1 MQNKIQ
7 DKVIEVLQ
15 ISPIV
20 PVVVIEDLKDAVPLA
35 QSLIEGGIPIIEVTL
50 RSNCALEAIELIAK
64 NVPKM
69 HVGAGTILNLNQLEQ
84 AQNRGAEFLISPG
97 LTPSLLEYAKKK
109 DMPLIPGVSSSSEVM
124 QALELGYNALKFF
137 PAEYCG
143 GAKLLN
149 AFNGPFKGVKF
160 CPTGGI
166 SVDNMHAYLKLEN
179 VLCVGGS
186 WLTPRNLVQNKEWD
200 KIIEL
205 CKQALANIKT

>member
-1 MQNKIQ
+1 MQ
-7 DKVIEVLQ
+7 DKIIEILQ

-20 PVVVIEDLKDAVPLA
+20 PVVVIENIKDAVPLA

-50 RSNCALEAIELIAK
+50 RSSCALEAIELIAK

-69 HVGAGTILNLNQLEQ
+69 RVGAGTILNLTQLEQ

-97 LTPSLLEYAKKK
+97 LTIKLLEHAKKK

-143 GAKLLN
+143 GVKLLN

-160 CPTGGI
+160 CPTGGV
-166 SVDNMHAYLKLEN
+166 SVDNMRSYLALEN
-179 VLCVGGS
+179 VVCVGGS
-186 WLTPRNLVQNKEWD
+186 WLTPKDLIQNKEWD
-200 KIIEL
+200 KITEI
-205 CKQALANIKT
+205 CKRALA

>member
-1 MQNKIQ
+1 MQ
-7 DKVIEVLQ
+7 DKIIEVLQ
-15 ISPIV
+15 ISPII
-20 PVVVIEDLKDAVPLA
+20 PVVVIENIKDAVPLA
-35 QSLIEGGIPIIEVTL
+35 QSLIEGGIQIIEVTL
-50 RSNCALEAIELIAK
+50 RSSCALEAIELIAK

-69 HVGAGTILNLNQLEQ
+69 RVGAGTILNPTQLEQ

-97 LTPSLLEYAKKK
+97 LTIKLLEYAKKK
-109 DMPLIPGVSSSSEVM
+109 DMPLIPGVSSSSEVI

-143 GAKLLN
+143 GVKLLN

-166 SVDNMHAYLKLEN
+166 STDNMHSYLNLEN

-186 WLTPRNLVQNKEWD
+186 WLTPKNLIQNKEWD
-200 KIIEL
+200 KITEI
-205 CKQALANIKT
+205 CKRSLALR

>member
-1 MQNKIQ
+1 MQ
-7 DKVIEVLQ
+7 DKIIEVLQ

-20 PVVVIEDLKDAVPLA
+20 PVVVIENIKDAVPLA
-35 QSLIEGGIPIIEVTL
+35 QSLVEGGIHIIEVTL
-50 RSNCALEAIELIAK
+50 RSSCALEAIELIAK
-64 NVPKM
+64 SVPKM
-69 HVGAGTILNLNQLEQ
+69 RVGAGTILNPTQLEQ

-97 LTPSLLEYAKKK
+97 LTIKLLEHAKKK
-109 DMPLIPGVSSSSEVM
+109 TMPLIPGVSSSSEVM

-143 GAKLLN
+143 GVKLLN

-166 SVDNMHAYLKLEN
+166 SADNMHSYLNLEN

-186 WLTPRNLVQNKEWD
+186 WLTPKNLIQNKEWD
-200 KIIEL
+200 KITEI
-205 CKQALANIKT
+205 CKRSLALR

>member
-1 MQNKIQ
+1 MQ
-7 DKVIEVLQ
+7 DKIIEVLQ

-20 PVVVIEDLKDAVPLA
+20 PVVVIENIKDAVPLA
-35 QSLIEGGIPIIEVTL
+35 QSLIEGGIHIIEVTL
-50 RSNCALEAIELIAK
+50 RSSCALEAIELIAK

-69 HVGAGTILNLNQLEQ
+69 RVGAGTILNPTQLEQ

-97 LTPSLLEYAKKK
+97 LTIKLLEYAKKK

-143 GAKLLN
+143 GVKLLN

-166 SVDNMHAYLKLEN
+166 SADNMHSYLNLEN

-186 WLTPRNLVQNKEWD
+186 WLTSKNLIQNKEWD
-200 KIIEL
+200 KITEI
-205 CKQALANIKT
+205 CKRSLALR

>member
-1 MQNKIQ
+1 MQ
-7 DKVIEVLQ
+7 DKIIEVLQ
-15 ISPIV
+15 ISPII
-20 PVVVIEDLKDAVPLA
+20 PVVVIENIKDAVPLA
-35 QSLIEGGIPIIEVTL
+35 QSLVEGGIQIIEVTL
-50 RSNCALEAIELIAK
+50 RSSCALEAIELIAK

-69 HVGAGTILNLNQLEQ
+69 RVGAGTILNPTQLEQ

-97 LTPSLLEYAKKK
+97 LTIKLLEHAKKK

-124 QALELGYNALKFF
+124 QALELGYSTLKFF

-143 GAKLLN
+143 GVKLLN

-166 SVDNMHAYLKLEN
+166 SADNMRSYLNLEN

-186 WLTPRNLVQNKEWD
+186 WLTPKNLIQNKEWD
-200 KIIEL
+200 KITEI
-205 CKQALANIKT
+205 CKRSLALR

>member
-1 MQNKIQ
+1 MQ
-7 DKVIEVLQ
+7 DKIIEVLQ

-20 PVVVIEDLKDAVPLA
+20 PVVVIEDIKDAVPLA
-35 QSLIEGGIPIIEVTL
+35 QSLIEGGIQIIEVTL
-50 RSNCALEAIELIAK
+50 RSSCALEAIELIAK

-69 HVGAGTILNLNQLEQ
+69 RVGTGTILNPTQLEQ

-97 LTPSLLEYAKKK
+97 LTIKLLEYAKKK

-124 QALELGYNALKFF
+124 QALELGYSALKFF

-143 GAKLLN
+143 GVKLLN

-166 SVDNMHAYLKLEN
+166 SADNMRSYLNLEN

-186 WLTPRNLVQNKEWD
+186 WLTPKNLIQNKEWD
-200 KIIEL
+200 KITEI
-205 CKQALANIKT
+205 CKRSLALR

>member
-1 MQNKIQ
+1 MQ
-7 DKVIEVLQ
+7 DKIIEVLQ

-20 PVVVIEDLKDAVPLA
+20 PVVVIENIKDAVPLA
-35 QSLIEGGIPIIEVTL
+35 QSLIEGGIHIIEVTL
-50 RSNCALEAIELIAK
+50 RSSCALEAIELIAK

-69 HVGAGTILNLNQLEQ
+69 RVGAGTILNPTQLEQ

-97 LTPSLLEYAKKK
+97 LTIKLLEYAKKK

-124 QALELGYNALKFF
+124 QALELGYSALKFF

-143 GAKLLN
+143 GVKLLN

-166 SVDNMHAYLKLEN
+166 SADNMHSYLNLEN

-186 WLTPRNLVQNKEWD
+186 WLTPKNLIQNKEWD
-200 KIIEL
+200 KITEI
-205 CKQALANIKT
+205 CKRSLASR

>member
-1 MQNKIQ
+1 MQ
-7 DKVIEVLQ
+7 DKIIEVLQ
-15 ISPIV
+15 ISPII
-20 PVVVIEDLKDAVPLA
+20 PVVVIEDIKDAVPLA
-35 QSLIEGGIPIIEVTL
+35 QSLVEGGIHIIEVTL
-50 RSNCALEAIELIAK
+50 RSSCALEAIELIAK

-69 HVGAGTILNLNQLEQ
+69 RVGAGTILNPTQLEQ

-97 LTPSLLEYAKKK
+97 LTIKLLEHAKKK

-124 QALELGYNALKFF
+124 QALELGYSTLKFF

-143 GAKLLN
+143 GVKLLN

-166 SVDNMHAYLKLEN
+166 SADNMHSYLNLEN

-186 WLTPRNLVQNKEWD
+186 WLTPKHLIQNKEWD
-200 KIIEL
+200 KITEI
-205 CKQALANIKT
+205 CKRSLALR

>member
-1 MQNKIQ
+1 MQ
-7 DKVIEVLQ
+7 DKIIEVLQ
-15 ISPIV
+15 ISPII
-20 PVVVIEDLKDAVPLA
+20 PVVVIENIKDAVPLV
-35 QSLIEGGIPIIEVTL
+35 QSLVEGGIHIIEVTL

-69 HVGAGTILNLNQLEQ
+69 HVGAGTILNPTQLEQ

-97 LTPSLLEYAKKK
+97 LTIKLLEHAKKK

-143 GAKLLN
+143 GVKLLN

-166 SVDNMHAYLKLEN
+166 SADNMHSYLSLEN

-186 WLTPRNLVQNKEWD
+186 WLTPKNLIQNKEWD
-200 KIIEL
+200 KITEI
-205 CKQALANIKT
+205 CKRSLALR

>member
-1 MQNKIQ
+1 MQ
-7 DKVIEVLQ
+7 DKIIEVLQ

-20 PVVVIEDLKDAVPLA
+20 PVVVVEDIKDAVPLA

-50 RSNCALEAIELIAK
+50 RSSCALEAIELIAK

-69 HVGAGTILNLNQLEQ
+69 RVGAGTILNPTQLEQ

-97 LTPSLLEYAKKK
+97 LTIKLLEHAKKK

-124 QALELGYNALKFF
+124 QALELGYHALKFF

-143 GAKLLN
+143 GVKLLN

-166 SVDNMHAYLKLEN
+166 SADNMRSYLNLEN

-186 WLTPRNLVQNKEWD
+186 WLTPKNLVQNKEWD
-200 KIIEL
+200 KITEI
-205 CKQALANIKT
+205 CKRALANI

>member
-1 MQNKIQ
+1 MQ
-7 DKVIEVLQ
+7 DKIIEVLQ

-20 PVVVIEDLKDAVPLA
+20 PVVVIENIKDAVPLA
-35 QSLIEGGIPIIEVTL
+35 QSLVEGGIPIIEVTL
-50 RSNCALEAIELIAK
+50 RSSCALEAIELIAK

-69 HVGAGTILNLNQLEQ
+69 CVGAGTILNPTQLEQ

-97 LTPSLLEYAKKK
+97 LTIKLLEHAKKK

-124 QALELGYNALKFF
+124 QALELGYSALKFF

-143 GAKLLN
+143 GVKLLN

-166 SVDNMHAYLKLEN
+166 SADNMRSYLDLEN

-186 WLTPRNLVQNKEWD
+186 WLTPKNLVQNKEWD
-200 KIIEL
+200 KITEI
-205 CKQALANIKT
+205 CKRALALT

>member
-1 MQNKIQ
+1 MQ
-7 DKVIEVLQ
+7 DKIIEILQ

-20 PVVVIEDLKDAVPLA
+20 PVVVIEDLNDAVPLA

-50 RSNCALEAIELIAK
+50 RSSCALEAIELIAK

-69 HVGAGTILNLNQLEQ
+69 RVGAGTILNPTQLEQ

-97 LTPSLLEYAKKK
+97 LTIKLLEHAKKK

-143 GAKLLN
+143 GVKLLN

-166 SVDNMHAYLKLEN
+166 SADNMRSYLDLEN

-186 WLTPRNLVQNKEWD
+186 WLTPKDLIQNKEWD
-200 KIIEL
+200 KITEI
-205 CKQALANIKT
+205 CKRALALR

>member
-1 MQNKIQ
+1 MQ
-7 DKVIEVLQ
+7 DKIIEVLQ

-20 PVVVIEDLKDAVPLA
+20 PVVVIENIKDAVPLA
-35 QSLIEGGIPIIEVTL
+35 QSLIEGGIQIIEVTL
-50 RSNCALEAIELIAK
+50 RSSCALEAIELIAK

-69 HVGAGTILNLNQLEQ
+69 RVGAGTILNPAQLEQ

-97 LTPSLLEYAKKK
+97 LTIKLLEYAKKK

-124 QALELGYNALKFF
+124 QALELGYSALKFF

-143 GAKLLN
+143 GVKLLN

-166 SVDNMHAYLKLEN
+166 SADNMRSYLNLEN

-186 WLTPRNLVQNKEWD
+186 WLTPKNLIQNKEWD
-200 KIIEL
+200 RITEI
-205 CKQALANIKT
+205 CKRSLALR

>member
-1 MQNKIQ
+1 MQ
-7 DKVIEVLQ
+7 DKIIEILQ
-15 ISPIV
+15 ISPII
-20 PVVVIEDLKDAVPLA
+20 PVVVIEDIKDAVPLA
-35 QSLIEGGIPIIEVTL
+35 QSLIEGGIQIIEVTL
-50 RSNCALEAIELIAK
+50 RSSCALEAIELIAK

-69 HVGAGTILNLNQLEQ
+69 CVGAGTILDPTQLEQ

-97 LTPSLLEYAKKK
+97 LTIKLLEYAKKK

-143 GAKLLN
+143 GVKLLN

-166 SVDNMHAYLKLEN
+166 SADNMHSYLNLEN

-186 WLTPRNLVQNKEWD
+186 WLTPKNLIQNKEWD
-200 KIIEL
+200 KITEI
-205 CKQALANIKT
+205 CKRSLALR

>member
-1 MQNKIQ
+1 MKDRI
-7 DKVIEVLQ
+7 IEVLQ

-20 PVVVIEDLKDAVPLA
+20 PVVVIENIKDAVPLV
-35 QSLIEGGIPIIEVTL
+35 QSLVEGGIQIIEVTL
-50 RSNCALEAIELIAK
+50 RSSCALEAIELIAK

-69 HVGAGTILNLNQLEQ
+69 RVGAGTILNPTQLEQ

-97 LTPSLLEYAKKK
+97 LTIKLLEHAKKK

-124 QALELGYNALKFF
+124 QALELGYSALKFF

-143 GAKLLN
+143 GVKLLN

-166 SVDNMHAYLKLEN
+166 SADNMHSYLNLEN

-186 WLTPRNLVQNKEWD
+186 WLTPKNLIQNKEWD
-200 KIIEL
+200 KITEI
-205 CKQALANIKT
+205 CKRSLALR

>member
-1 MQNKIQ
+1 MQ
-7 DKVIEVLQ
+7 DKIIEILQ
-15 ISPIV
+15 ISPII
-20 PVVVIEDLKDAVPLA
+20 PVVVIEDIKDAVPLA
-35 QSLIEGGIPIIEVTL
+35 QSLVEGGIHIIEVTL
-50 RSNCALEAIELIAK
+50 RSSCALEAIELIAK

-69 HVGAGTILNLNQLEQ
+69 RVGAGTILNPTQLEQ

-97 LTPSLLEYAKKK
+97 LTIKLLEYAKKK

-124 QALELGYNALKFF
+124 QALELGYSTLKFF

-143 GAKLLN
+143 GVKLLN

-166 SVDNMHAYLKLEN
+166 SADNMHSYLNLEN

-186 WLTPRNLVQNKEWD
+186 WLTPKNLIQNKEWD
-200 KIIEL
+200 KITEI
-205 CKQALANIKT
+205 CKRSLALR

>member
-1 MQNKIQ
+1 MQ
-7 DKVIEVLQ
+7 DKIIEVLQ

-20 PVVVIEDLKDAVPLA
+20 PVVVVENIKDAVPLA

-50 RSNCALEAIELIAK
+50 RSSCALEAIELIAK

-69 HVGAGTILNLNQLEQ
+69 RVGAGTILNPTQLEQ

-97 LTPSLLEYAKKK
+97 LTIKLLEHAKKK

-143 GAKLLN
+143 GVKLLN

-166 SVDNMHAYLKLEN
+166 SADNMRSYLNLEN

-186 WLTPRNLVQNKEWD
+186 WLTPKNLIQNKEWD
-200 KIIEL
+200 KITEI
-205 CKQALANIKT
+205 CKRALALR

>member
-1 MQNKIQ
+1 MQ
-7 DKVIEVLQ
+7 DKIIEVLQ

-20 PVVVIEDLKDAVPLA
+20 PVVVIEDIKDAVPLA
-35 QSLIEGGIPIIEVTL
+35 QSLIEGGIQIIEVIL
-50 RSNCALEAIELIAK
+50 RSSCALEAIELIAK

-69 HVGAGTILNLNQLEQ
+69 RVGAGTILNPTQLEQ

-97 LTPSLLEYAKKK
+97 LTIKLLEYAKKK

-124 QALELGYNALKFF
+124 QALELGYSALKFF

-143 GAKLLN
+143 GVKLLN

-166 SVDNMHAYLKLEN
+166 SIDNMHSYLNLEN

-186 WLTPRNLVQNKEWD
+186 WLTPKNLIQNKEWD
-200 KIIEL
+200 KITEI
-205 CKQALANIKT
+205 CKRALALR

>member
-1 MQNKIQ
+1 MQDRI
-7 DKVIEVLQ
+7 IEVLQ

-20 PVVVIEDLKDAVPLA
+20 PVVVIENIKDAVPLA
-35 QSLIEGGIPIIEVTL
+35 QSLIEGGIHIIEVTL
-50 RSNCALEAIELIAK
+50 RSSCALEAIELIAK

-69 HVGAGTILNLNQLEQ
+69 RVGAGTILNPAQLEQ

-97 LTPSLLEYAKKK
+97 LTIKLLEYAKKK
-109 DMPLIPGVSSSSEVM
+109 DMPLIPGVSSSSEVI
-124 QALELGYNALKFF
+124 QALELGYSALKFF

-143 GAKLLN
+143 GVKLLN

-166 SVDNMHAYLKLEN
+166 STDNMRSYLNLEN

-186 WLTPRNLVQNKEWD
+186 WLTPKNLIQNKEWD
-200 KIIEL
+200 KITEI
-205 CKQALANIKT
+205 CKRSLALR

>member
-1 MQNKIQ
+1 MQ
-7 DKVIEVLQ
+7 DKIIEVLQ

-20 PVVVIEDLKDAVPLA
+20 PVVVVEDIKDAVPLA
-35 QSLIEGGIPIIEVTL
+35 QSLVEGGIQIIEVTL
-50 RSNCALEAIELIAK
+50 RSSCALEAIELIAK

-69 HVGAGTILNLNQLEQ
+69 RVGAGTILNPTQLEQ

-97 LTPSLLEYAKKK
+97 LTIKLLEHAKKK

-124 QALELGYNALKFF
+124 QALELGYSALKFF

-143 GAKLLN
+143 GVKLLN

-166 SVDNMHAYLKLEN
+166 STDNMHSYLNLEN

-186 WLTPRNLVQNKEWD
+186 WLTPKNLIQNKEWD
-200 KIIEL
+200 KITEI
-205 CKQALANIKT
+205 CKRSLALR

>member
-1 MQNKIQ
+1 MQ
-7 DKVIEVLQ
+7 DKIIEILQ

-20 PVVVIEDLKDAVPLA
+20 PVVVIENIKDAVPLA
-35 QSLIEGGIPIIEVTL
+35 QSLIEGGIQIIEVTL
-50 RSNCALEAIELIAK
+50 RSSCALEAIELIAK

-69 HVGAGTILNLNQLEQ
+69 RVGAGTILNPTQLEQ

-97 LTPSLLEYAKKK
+97 LTIKLLEYAKKK

-124 QALELGYNALKFF
+124 QALELGYSTLKFF

-143 GAKLLN
+143 GVKLLN

-166 SVDNMHAYLKLEN
+166 SADNMRSYLNLEN

-186 WLTPRNLVQNKEWD
+186 WLTPKNLIQNKEWD
-200 KIIEL
+200 KITGI
-205 CKQALANIKT
+205 CKRALALT

>member
-1 MQNKIQ
+1 MQ
-7 DKVIEVLQ
+7 DKIIEILQ

-20 PVVVIEDLKDAVPLA
+20 PVVVIEDIKDAVPLA
-35 QSLIEGGIPIIEVTL
+35 QSLIEGGIHIIEVTL
-50 RSNCALEAIELIAK
+50 RSSCTLEAIELIAK

-69 HVGAGTILNLNQLEQ
+69 HVGAGTILNPTQLEQ

-97 LTPSLLEYAKKK
+97 LTIKLLEHAKKK

-124 QALELGYNALKFF
+124 QALELGYSALKFF

-143 GAKLLN
+143 GVKLLN

-166 SVDNMHAYLKLEN
+166 SADNMHSYLNLEN

-186 WLTPRNLVQNKEWD
+186 WLTPKNLIQNKEWD
-200 KIIEL
+200 KITEI
-205 CKQALANIKT
+205 CKRSLALR

>member
-1 MQNKIQ
+1 MQ
-7 DKVIEVLQ
+7 DKIIEVLQ

-20 PVVVIEDLKDAVPLA
+20 PVVVIENIKDAVPLA

-50 RSNCALEAIELIAK
+50 RSSCALEAIELIAK

-69 HVGAGTILNLNQLEQ
+69 RVGAGTILNLTQLEQ

-97 LTPSLLEYAKKK
+97 LTPSLLEHAKKK

-143 GAKLLN
+143 GVKLLN

-166 SVDNMHAYLKLEN
+166 SADNMRSYLNLEN

-186 WLTPRNLVQNKEWD
+186 WLTPKNLIQNKEWD
-200 KIIEL
+200 KITEI
-205 CKQALANIKT
+205 CKRALALR

>member
-1 MQNKIQ
+1 MQ
-7 DKVIEVLQ
+7 DKIIEVLQ

-20 PVVVIEDLKDAVPLA
+20 PVVVIEDIKDAVPLA
-35 QSLIEGGIPIIEVTL
+35 QSLIEGGIHIIEVTL
-50 RSNCALEAIELIAK
+50 RSSCALEAIELIAK

-69 HVGAGTILNLNQLEQ
+69 RVGAGTILNLTQLEQ

-97 LTPSLLEYAKKK
+97 LTIKLLEYAKKK

-124 QALELGYNALKFF
+124 QALELGYSALKFF

-143 GAKLLN
+143 GVKLLN

-166 SVDNMHAYLKLEN
+166 SADNMHSYLNLEN

-186 WLTPRNLVQNKEWD
+186 WLTPKNLIQNKEWD
-200 KIIEL
+200 KITEI
-205 CKQALANIKT
+205 CKRSLALR

>member
-1 MQNKIQ
+1 MQ
-7 DKVIEVLQ
+7 DKIIEVLQ

-20 PVVVIEDLKDAVPLA
+20 PVVVIENIKDAVPLA
-35 QSLIEGGIPIIEVTL
+35 QSLVEGGIPIIEVTL
-50 RSNCALEAIELIAK
+50 RSSCALEAIELIAK

-69 HVGAGTILNLNQLEQ
+69 RVGAGTILNPTQLEQ

-97 LTPSLLEYAKKK
+97 LTIKLLEHAKKK

-124 QALELGYNALKFF
+124 QALELGYSALKFF

-143 GAKLLN
+143 GVKLLN

-166 SVDNMHAYLKLEN
+166 SADNMHSYLNLEN

-186 WLTPRNLVQNKEWD
+186 WLTPKHLIQNKEWD
-200 KIIEL
+200 KITEI
-205 CKQALANIKT
+205 CKRSLALR

>member
-1 MQNKIQ
+1 MQ
-7 DKVIEVLQ
+7 DKIIEVLQ
-15 ISPIV
+15 ISPII
-20 PVVVIEDLKDAVPLA
+20 PVVVIENIKDAVPLA
-35 QSLIEGGIPIIEVTL
+35 QSLVEGGIHIIEVTL
-50 RSNCALEAIELIAK
+50 RSSCALEAIELIAK

-69 HVGAGTILNLNQLEQ
+69 RVGAGTILNPTQLEQ

-97 LTPSLLEYAKKK
+97 LTIKLLEYAKKK

-124 QALELGYNALKFF
+124 QALELGYSALKFF

-143 GAKLLN
+143 GVKLLN

-166 SVDNMHAYLKLEN
+166 SIDNMRSYLNLEN

-186 WLTPRNLVQNKEWD
+186 WLTPKNLIQNKEWD
-200 KIIEL
+200 KITEI
-205 CKQALANIKT
+205 CKRSLAGI

>member
-1 MQNKIQ
+1 MQ
-7 DKVIEVLQ
+7 DKIIEVLQ
-15 ISPIV
+15 ISPII
-20 PVVVIEDLKDAVPLA
+20 PVVVIENIKDAVPLA

-50 RSNCALEAIELIAK
+50 RSSCALEAIELIAK

-69 HVGAGTILNLNQLEQ
+69 RVGVGTILNPTQLEQ

-97 LTPSLLEYAKKK
+97 LTIKLLEYAKKK

-124 QALELGYNALKFF
+124 QALELGYSALKFF

-143 GAKLLN
+143 GVKLLN

-166 SVDNMHAYLKLEN
+166 SADNMHSYLNLEN

-186 WLTPRNLVQNKEWD
+186 WLTPKNLIQNKEWD
-200 KIIEL
+200 KITEI
-205 CKQALANIKT
+205 CKRSLALR

>member
-1 MQNKIQ
+1 MQ
-7 DKVIEVLQ
+7 DKIIEVLQ

-20 PVVVIEDLKDAVPLA
+20 PVVVIENIKDAVPLA
-35 QSLIEGGIPIIEVTL
+35 QSLVEGGIQIIEVTL
-50 RSNCALEAIELIAK
+50 RSSCALEAIELIAK

-69 HVGAGTILNLNQLEQ
+69 RVGVGTILNPTQLEQ

-97 LTPSLLEYAKKK
+97 LTIKLLEYAKKK

-124 QALELGYNALKFF
+124 QALELGYNVLKFF

-143 GAKLLN
+143 GVKLLN

-166 SVDNMHAYLKLEN
+166 SADNMHSYLNLEN

-186 WLTPRNLVQNKEWD
+186 WLTPKNLIQNKEWD
-200 KIIEL
+200 KITEI
-205 CKQALANIKT
+205 CKRSLALR

>member
-1 MQNKIQ
+1 MQ
-7 DKVIEVLQ
+7 DKTIEVLQ

-20 PVVVIEDLKDAVPLA
+20 PVVVIEDIKDAVPLA
-35 QSLIEGGIPIIEVTL
+35 QSLIEGGIHIIEVTL
-50 RSNCALEAIELIAK
+50 RSSCALEAIELIAK

-69 HVGAGTILNLNQLEQ
+69 RVGAGTILNPTQLEQ

-97 LTPSLLEYAKKK
+97 LTIKLLEYAKKK

-124 QALELGYNALKFF
+124 QALELGYSTLKFF

-143 GAKLLN
+143 GVKLLN

-166 SVDNMHAYLKLEN
+166 SADNMRSYLNLEN

-186 WLTPRNLVQNKEWD
+186 WLTPKNLIQNKEWD
-200 KIIEL
+200 KITEI
-205 CKQALANIKT
+205 CKRSLALR

>member
-1 MQNKIQ
+1 MKDRI
-7 DKVIEVLQ
+7 IEVLQ

-20 PVVVIEDLKDAVPLA
+20 PVVVVENIKDAVPLA
-35 QSLIEGGIPIIEVTL
+35 QSLIEGGIQIIEVTL
-50 RSNCALEAIELIAK
+50 RSSCALEAIELIAK

-69 HVGAGTILNLNQLEQ
+69 RVGAGTILNPTQLEQ

-97 LTPSLLEYAKKK
+97 LTIKLLEYAKKK
-109 DMPLIPGVSSSSEVM
+109 DIPLIPGVSSSSEVM
-124 QALELGYNALKFF
+124 QALELGYSALKFF

-143 GAKLLN
+143 GVKLLN

-166 SVDNMHAYLKLEN
+166 SADNMRSYLNLEN

-186 WLTPRNLVQNKEWD
+186 WLTPKNLIQNKEWD
-200 KIIEL
+200 KITEI
-205 CKQALANIKT
+205 CKRSLALR

>member
-1 MQNKIQ
+1 MQ
-7 DKVIEVLQ
+7 DKIIEVLQ

-20 PVVVIEDLKDAVPLA
+20 PVVVIEDIKDAVPLA
-35 QSLIEGGIPIIEVTL
+35 QSLVEGGIPIIEVTL
-50 RSNCALEAIELIAK
+50 RSSCALEAIELIAK

-69 HVGAGTILNLNQLEQ
+69 HVGAGTILNPTQLEQ

-97 LTPSLLEYAKKK
+97 LTIKLLEHAKKK
-109 DMPLIPGVSSSSEVM
+109 TMPLIPGVSSSSEVM
-124 QALELGYNALKFF
+124 QALELGYSALKFF

-143 GAKLLN
+143 GVKLLN

-166 SVDNMHAYLKLEN
+166 SADNMRSYLNLEN

-186 WLTPRNLVQNKEWD
+186 WLTPKNLIQNKEWD
-200 KIIEL
+200 KITEI
-205 CKQALANIKT
+205 CKRALALR

>member
-1 MQNKIQ
+1 MQ
-7 DKVIEVLQ
+7 DKIIEVLQ

-20 PVVVIEDLKDAVPLA
+20 PVVVIEDIKDAVPLA
-35 QSLIEGGIPIIEVTL
+35 QSLIEGGIHIIEVTL
-50 RSNCALEAIELIAK
+50 RSSCALEAIELITK

-69 HVGAGTILNLNQLEQ
+69 RVGAGTILNPTQLEQ

-97 LTPSLLEYAKKK
+97 LTIKLLEYAKKK

-143 GAKLLN
+143 GVKLLN

-166 SVDNMHAYLKLEN
+166 SADNMHSYLNLEN

-186 WLTPRNLVQNKEWD
+186 WLTPKNLIQNKEWD
-200 KIIEL
+200 KITEI
-205 CKQALANIKT
+205 CKQSLALR

>member
-1 MQNKIQ
+1 MQ
-7 DKVIEVLQ
+7 DKIIEVLQ

-20 PVVVIEDLKDAVPLA
+20 PVVVIENIKDAVPLA
-35 QSLIEGGIPIIEVTL
+35 QSLIEGGIHIIEVTL
-50 RSNCALEAIELIAK
+50 RSSCALEAIELIAK

-69 HVGAGTILNLNQLEQ
+69 RVGAGTILNPTQLEQ

-97 LTPSLLEYAKKK
+97 LTIKLLEYAKKK

-143 GAKLLN
+143 GVKLLN
-149 AFNGPFKGVKF
+149 AFNGPFKEVKF

-166 SVDNMHAYLKLEN
+166 SADNMRSYLNLEN

-186 WLTPRNLVQNKEWD
+186 WLTPKNLIQNKEWD
-200 KIIEL
+200 KITEI
-205 CKQALANIKT
+205 CKRSLALR

>member
-1 MQNKIQ
+1 MQ
-7 DKVIEVLQ
+7 DKIIEILQ

-20 PVVVIEDLKDAVPLA
+20 PVVVIENIKDAVPLA

-50 RSNCALEAIELIAK
+50 RSSCALEAIELIAK

-69 HVGAGTILNLNQLEQ
+69 RVGAGTILNLTQLEQ

-97 LTPSLLEYAKKK
+97 LTIKLLEHAKKK

-124 QALELGYNALKFF
+124 QALEWGYNALKFF

-143 GAKLLN
+143 GVKLLN

-160 CPTGGI
+160 CPTGGV
-166 SVDNMHAYLKLEN
+166 SVDNMRSYLALEN
-179 VLCVGGS
+179 VVCVGGS
-186 WLTPRNLVQNKEWD
+186 WLTPKNLIQNKEWD
-200 KIIEL
+200 KITEI
-205 CKQALANIKT
+205 CKRALALR

>member
-1 MQNKIQ
+1 MQDRI
-7 DKVIEVLQ
+7 IEVLQ

-20 PVVVIEDLKDAVPLA
+20 PVVVIEDIKDAVPLA
-35 QSLIEGGIPIIEVTL
+35 QSLVEGGIQIIEVTL
-50 RSNCALEAIELIAK
+50 RSSCALEAIELIIK

-69 HVGAGTILNLNQLEQ
+69 RVGAGTILNSTQLEQ

-97 LTPSLLEYAKKK
+97 LTIKLLEYAKKK

-124 QALELGYNALKFF
+124 QALELGYSALKFF

-143 GAKLLN
+143 GVKLLN

-166 SVDNMHAYLKLEN
+166 SADNMHSYLNLEN

-186 WLTPRNLVQNKEWD
+186 WLTPKNLIQNKEWD
-200 KIIEL
+200 KITEI
-205 CKQALANIKT
+205 CKRSLALR

>member
-1 MQNKIQ
+1 MQ
-7 DKVIEVLQ
+7 DKIIEVLQ

-20 PVVVIEDLKDAVPLA
+20 PVVVIENIKDAVPLA

-50 RSNCALEAIELIAK
+50 RSSCALEAIELIAK

-69 HVGAGTILNLNQLEQ
+69 RVGAGTILNLTQLEQ

-97 LTPSLLEYAKKK
+97 LTIKLLEHAKKK

-124 QALELGYNALKFF
+124 QALELGYSALKFF

-143 GAKLLN
+143 GVKLLN

-166 SVDNMHAYLKLEN
+166 SADNMRSYLNLEN

-186 WLTPRNLVQNKEWD
+186 WLTPKDLIQNKEWD
-200 KIIEL
+200 KITEI
-205 CKQALANIKT
+205 CKRALALR

>member
-1 MQNKIQ
+1 MQDRI
-7 DKVIEVLQ
+7 IEVLR

-20 PVVVIEDLKDAVPLA
+20 PVVVIEDIKDAVPLA
-35 QSLIEGGIPIIEVTL
+35 QSLIEGGIHIIEVTL
-50 RSNCALEAIELIAK
+50 RSSCALEAIELIAK

-69 HVGAGTILNLNQLEQ
+69 RVGAGTILNPTQLEQ

-97 LTPSLLEYAKKK
+97 LTIKLLEYAKKK

-143 GAKLLN
+143 GVKLLN

-166 SVDNMHAYLKLEN
+166 SADNMHSYLNLEN

-186 WLTPRNLVQNKEWD
+186 WLTSKNLIQNKEWD
-200 KIIEL
+200 KITEI
-205 CKQALANIKT
+205 CKRSLALR

>member
-1 MQNKIQ
+1 MQ
-7 DKVIEVLQ
+7 DKIIEVLQ

-20 PVVVIEDLKDAVPLA
+20 PVVVIEDLNDAVPLA

-50 RSNCALEAIELIAK
+50 RSSCALEAIELIAK

-69 HVGAGTILNLNQLEQ
+69 RVGAGTILNLTQLEQ

-97 LTPSLLEYAKKK
+97 LTIKLLEHAKKK

-124 QALELGYNALKFF
+124 QALELGYNTLKFF

-143 GAKLLN
+143 GVKLLN

-166 SVDNMHAYLKLEN
+166 SADNMRSYLDLEN

-186 WLTPRNLVQNKEWD
+186 WLTPKDLIQNKEWD
-200 KIIEL
+200 KITEI
-205 CKQALANIKT
+205 CKRALA

>member
-1 MQNKIQ
+1 MQ
-7 DKVIEVLQ
+7 DKIIEVLQ

-20 PVVVIEDLKDAVPLA
+20 PVVVIEDLSDAVPLV

-50 RSNCALEAIELIAK
+50 RSSCALEAIELIAK

-69 HVGAGTILNLNQLEQ
+69 RVGAGTILNLTQLEQ

-109 DMPLIPGVSSSSEVM
+109 GMPLIPGVSSSSEVM

-143 GAKLLN
+143 GVKLLN

-166 SVDNMHAYLKLEN
+166 STDNMRSYLNLEN

-186 WLTPRNLVQNKEWD
+186 WLTPKDLIQNKEWD
-200 KIIEL
+200 KITEI
-205 CKQALANIKT
+205 CKRALA

>member
-1 MQNKIQ
+1 MQ
-7 DKVIEVLQ
+7 DKIIEVLQ

-20 PVVVIEDLKDAVPLA
+20 PVVVIENIKDAVPLA

-50 RSNCALEAIELIAK
+50 RSSCALEAIELIAK

-69 HVGAGTILNLNQLEQ
+69 RVGAGTILNLTQLEQ

-97 LTPSLLEYAKKK
+97 LTIKLLEHAKKK
-109 DMPLIPGVSSSSEVM
+109 NMPLIPGVSSSSEVM
-124 QALELGYNALKFF
+124 QALEWGYNALKFF

-143 GAKLLN
+143 GVKLLN

-166 SVDNMHAYLKLEN
+166 SADNMRFYLNLEN

-186 WLTPRNLVQNKEWD
+186 WLTPKDLIQNKEWD
-200 KIIEL
+200 KITEI
-205 CKQALANIKT
+205 CKRALANI